1 MSKDSIRGHS
11 LNSQSL
17 ISSEGIDLEARQL
30 ISFSCHKCNSSIR
43 VPLAIEAEIPDRWDC
58 SNCGASA
65 WREGAVV
72 VEDAEEKVGKTPFE
86 MLLERRTRAEL
97 EVILEERLAY
107 LRTRRGLDVNG
118 APAR

>member
-1 MSKDSIRGHS
+1 MSKEAIRGHS

-17 ISSEGIDLEARQL
+17 ISASGVDLEARQL
-30 ISFSCHKCNSSIR
+30 VSFTCQKCTSLIR
-43 VPLAIEAEIPDRWDC
+43 VPLALDAEIPDRWDC

-65 WREGAVV
+65 WRDGATVV
-72 VEDAEEKVGKTPFE
+72 ADPDEKVGKTPFE

-107 LRTRRGLDVNG
+107 LRSRRGLDASG
-118 APAR
+118 ASV